1 MRGTPYVHAD
11 FRGGLNTKAA
21 NYLLEDNQCRFCVNV
36 QSSTTGAVVKRNGIT
51 QVAAGTGLTDM
62 TGAKTIQAVE
72 ATGSD
77 HELVMTDSQVF
88 KVAGNIIT
96 PVASGFANGLWTAVE
111 ATAQDSQGPVF
122 LSNGAVSQE
131 WDGTTLSSW
140 TMDANSTLGAENT
153 SVPAHKYS
161 LVHESRIVIAG
172 VSDPSTI
179 YWSEV
184 EVGVGTKPRT
194 WTIEN
199 QQLFDPDDGDVVTG
213 LGRVGSN
220 MLVFKKHKVFVV
232 YDLNTGATRRLTSN
246 IGCVSHRSIVETPN
260 GTFFLADNG
269 VYVTNGS
276 SVELVSDVITPTI
289 LGLSDGLNATA
300 MYFRNHVYW
309 SFPSDGLILDYD
321 LVLKSWWLHSVA
333 DGKAITD
340 FSTGFSASTE
350 QPYCVTS
357 DGLVGL
363 MFEPGV
369 YQDFGESYEW
379 IWRGP
384 WLAPGQARMV
394 YPAVRKRMKAL
405 RVDGQGQALLTLC
418 KDFNDTESAVTPQ
431 GADGT
436 PITNLFGTTIST
448 TFGPAVSD
456 GTYFGDYSST
466 QPANPVVIPSV
477 FGDEQGPSQARIW
490 GQGVAR
496 SWALTFKNS
505 SDDLTTPKA
514 AIIQNYTI
522 FMQERNV

>member
-21 NYLLEDNQCRFCVNV
+21 NYLLEDNQCRDCLNV
-36 QSSTTGAVVKRNGIT
+36 QSTTMGAVVKRPGVT
-51 QVAAGTGLTDM
+51 QLATGVTD
-62 TGAKTIQAVE
+62 AKTIHAIE
-72 ATGSD
+72 ATSSD
-77 HELVMTDSQVF
+77 HQLVMSDSTIY
-88 KVAGNIIT
+88 KVSGST
-96 PVASGFANGLWTAVE
+96 VSSVASGFANGLWAAAE

-122 LSNGAVSQE
+122 LSNGAVSKA
-131 WDGTTLSSW
+131 WDGTTLVDW
-140 TMDANSTLGAENT
+140 TMDADSTLGTSGT

-172 VSDPSTI
+172 VSDPAAV

-194 WTIEN
+194 WTVEN
-199 QQLFDPDDGDVVTG
+199 QQLFDPNDGDVITG

-246 IGCVSHRSIVETPN
+246 IGCVSHRSIIETPN
-260 GTFFLADNG
+260 GTFFFADNG

-300 MYFRNHVYW
+300 LYFRNHIYW
-309 SFPSDGLILDYD
+309 SFPTDGIILDYD
-321 LVLKSWWLHSVA
+321 LTLKSWWKHSLSNSR
-333 DGKAITD
+333 KITD
-340 FSTGFSASTE
+340 FSTGFTSSSE

-357 DGLVGL
+357 DGRVGRL
-363 MFEPGV
+363 FDSGV
-369 YQDFGESYEW
+369 YQDFGTSFSW
-379 IWRGP
+379 KWAGP

-405 RVDGQGQALLTLC
+405 RIDGQGQAVLTVC
-418 KDFNDTESAVTPQ
+418 KDFNETESAVTPQ

-477 FGDEQGPSQARIW
+477 FGDVQGPSQARVW
-490 GQGVAR
+490 GQGIAR

-522 FMQERNV
+522 FTQERNV